1 MRDIIFFKLQVINK
15 QSVILK
21 MVIHTQMLVVLFPF
35 ISQNIWQNQG
45 HQNKRY
51 KYTGD
56 ILNILTNEIA
66 LEVKKKERRRLR
78 RVKYF
83 SDCCTVYNSTTWFKY
98 CLKIVFSNFIFQYPY
113 ARLVYMFGLSYV
125 SKNVS
130 SVIGY

>member
-1 MRDIIFFKLQVINK
+1 MRDIIFKLQVINK

-21 MVIHTQMLVVLFPF
+21 MVIHSQMLVVLFPF

-51 KYTGD
+51 KYIGD

-66 LEVKKKERRRLR
+66 LEVKKKDRRRLR

-83 SDCCTVYNSTTWFKY
+83 SDCCTVYNSTTRFKY
-98 CLKIVFSNFIFQYPY
+98 CLKIVFPNFIFQYPY
-113 ARLVYMFGLSYV
+113 ARLVCMFGLSYV

-130 SVIGY
+130 SVIGN